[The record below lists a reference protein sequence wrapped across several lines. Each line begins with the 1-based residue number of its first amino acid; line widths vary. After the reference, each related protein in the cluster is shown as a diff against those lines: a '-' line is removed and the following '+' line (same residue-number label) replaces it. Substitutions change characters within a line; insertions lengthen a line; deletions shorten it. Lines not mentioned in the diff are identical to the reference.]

1 MKCGKCKKEG
11 VTNEHVRRCYGLRPR
26 QTSNATVDID
36 RYPKANEVRAR
47 EDARQQAERERKWAA
62 RKRNSEAEREQKQK
76 TKRKREE
83 KRLERARQEAAWFA
97 AWKAARAKE
106 GLPLY
111 PAPYEDNAEFDQQR
125 KASKCNACG
134 MVPDINGGCRCS

>member
-47 EDARQQAERERKWAA
+47 EDARQQAERERKQETERKRQERERKQAEDREAA
-62 RKRNSEAEREQKQK
+62 RRKSAGLVSEAQKA
-76 TKRKREE
+76 RAE
-83 KRLERARQEAAWFA
+83 LER
-97 AWKAARAKE
+97 
-106 GLPLY
+106 
-111 PAPYEDNAEFDQQR
+111 QR
-125 KASKCNACG
+125 KANECKACG
-134 MVPDINGGCRCS
+134 RVPDINGRCNCS